1 MSPAAA
7 TCSQYGDN
15 RGVGHD
21 VRMVSSSEIAALAR
35 DRLGFDA
42 LRPGQAEAVGAVL
55 EGQDTLAVLATGTG
69 KTAIYQL
76 AGLAL
81 GGVTI
86 VVSPLVALQRDQLRA
101 LSEHPAGVAVAELN
115 ASDHSGQRV
124 ARDLLAEGRP
134 GFVLLSPEQLTHP
147 DVLELLASSRP
158 RLVAVDEAHLVSE
171 WGQDFRPDYL
181 RLAAAIGAMGRPPTL
196 ALTATASPP
205 VRDEIIH
212 RLELRTPAVVVGG
225 FDRPNLNLSVFTFAD
240 EETKGRRLLSH
251 VRSSRGPGIVY
262 VATHRHA
269 EELAAELEVAGVSAE
284 AYHAGLSA
292 RQRREVQDGF
302 LADRY
307 RVIVATIA
315 FGMGIDKPDI
325 RWVSHAEAPG
335 SIDEYYQ
342 EIGRAGRDGEPA
354 DIELFYRHANLGL
367 NRFFASGGV
376 SDEDLLTVAT
386 AIDEH
391 HPADIAELAAASRL
405 SAARVERALG
415 RLTDARVVTVG
426 HRFRLIARTDV
437 EKAVAAAS
445 AVEHDRREVARSR
458 VEMMAAY
465 AESGGCRREWLL
477 SYFGE
482 QYEGPCGNCDNDLA
496 GRTTEPAV
504 DEPFPVG
511 SRVKHPIFG
520 PGLVER
526 YSGTTMTVLF
536 DRVGYKELRTAF
548 MTYNHL
554 LELLGPES

>member
-1 MSPAAA
+1 ML
-7 TCSQYGDN
+7 G
-15 RGVGHD
+15 
-21 VRMVSSSEIAALAR
+21 SSEIAALAR
-35 DRLGFDA
+35 DRLGYDT

-81 GGVTI
+81 GGLTV

-101 LSEHPAGVAVAELN
+101 LSEHPAGVEVAELN
-115 ASDHSGQRV
+115 ASDHGGQRV
-124 ARDLLAEGRP
+124 ARDMLAEGRP
-134 GFVLLSPEQLTHP
+134 GFVLLSPEQLTHA
-147 DVLELLASSRP
+147 DVLELLAASRP

-181 RLAAAIGAMGRPPTL
+181 RLAAAIRGMGRPPIL
-196 ALTATASPP
+196 ALTATAAPP
-205 VRDEIIH
+205 VRKEIVH
-212 RLELRTPAVVVGG
+212 RLEMRNPAVVVGG

-240 EETKGRRLLSH
+240 EETKSRRLLSH
-251 VRSSRGPGIVY
+251 VRSSRGPGVVY
-262 VATHRHA
+262 VATHHHA
-269 EELAAELEVAGVSAE
+269 EDLAGQLGIAGVSAQ
-284 AYHAGLSA
+284 AYHAGLPA

-307 RVIVATIA
+307 RIVVATIA

-335 SIDEYYQ
+335 SIDAYYQ

-376 SDEDLLTVAT
+376 RDEDLFAVAT
-386 AIDEH
+386 AIDKH
-391 HPADIAELAAASRL
+391 HPADVAELAAASRL
-405 SAARVERALG
+405 SPARVERALG

-426 HRFRLIARTDV
+426 HRFELSARTDL
-437 EKAVAAAS
+437 ETAVAAAS
-445 AVEHDRREVARSR
+445 AVEHDRREIARSR
-458 VEMMAAY
+458 VEMMAMY
-465 AESGGCRREWLL
+465 AEHNGCRREWLL
-477 SYFGE
+477 NYFGE
-482 QYEGPCGNCDNDLA
+482 QYEGPCGNCDNDLT
-496 GRTTEPAV
+496 GRTVASVP

-511 SRVKHPIFG
+511 SRVKHPAFG

-526 YSGTTMTVLF
+526 YDGTTMTVLF

-554 LELLGPES
+554 LEPEPEPET